1 MDKRYLVLFAGMLVT
16 FVLGSVHA
24 YSVFLV
30 PLEQSLDLPRS
41 QVSLIYS
48 WALVSITVSVLF
60 GYRIYTGL
68 PSWLMTGLTCLLAAA
83 GLLLAA
89 RAQGWWQLFF
99 GYSLMFGLA
108 NGVGYGYS
116 LQLVGRVMP
125 EIKGFAMG
133 AVTASYALGSIL
145 FAKIFAW
152 RIEAVA
158 VDAALLALMYA
169 VLGFGITAALILLL
183 TGASYGQTDA
193 QVGGRHQWRKVFQF
207 WFAYM
212 SSVFSG
218 LMAIGHAAGIVL
230 WKNLDSDQATLGAM
244 MIGVGSALGGFL
256 AGWMIDRWSVTRFL
270 VGLPLIASAALLLL
284 GLVDGQVG
292 VIALLSIVG
301 FSYGSI
307 IAVYPVAISNYFAEA
322 GPRVYGQVFT
332 AWGFAGLV
340 APWTAGLIFDWSGGY
355 TPALLAAAVMAGLS
369 ALVAGICR
377 FERSTQRLTD

>member
-1 MDKRYLVLFAGMLVT
+1 MDKRYLVLLAGMLVT

-24 YSVFLV
+24 WSVFLV
-30 PLEQSLDLPRS
+30 PLEQNLDLPRS
-41 QVSLIYS
+41 QISLIYS
-48 WALVSITVSVLF
+48 WALVAITVSVLF
-60 GYRIYTGL
+60 GYRIYARWPAWSL
-68 PSWLMTGLTCLLAAA
+68 IGLTCLVAAA
-83 GLLLAA
+83 GLYLAA
-89 RAQGWWQLFF
+89 QAQGWWQLFI

-108 NGVGYGYS
+108 NGVGYGFS
-116 LQLVGRVMP
+116 LQLVGRVLP
-125 EIKGFAMG
+125 EFKGFAMG

-152 RIEAVA
+152 RIETLA

-169 VLGFGITAALILLL
+169 VLLLGGIAVGLMLFAR
-183 TGASYGQTDA
+183 ASYGGSEKLADGQ
-193 QVGGRHQWRKVFQF
+193 RHWPKVMQF

-230 WKNLDSDQATLGAM
+230 WKGLDSGQATLGAM

-256 AGWMIDRWSVTRFL
+256 AGWLIDRWPVTRFL
-270 VGLPLIASAALLLL
+270 VGLPLLASAALLLISPAS
-284 GLVDGQVG
+284 GGFA
-292 VIALLSIVG
+292 VIALLSIIG

-355 TPALLAAAVMAGLS
+355 AQALVVAAVIAGLS
-369 ALVAGICR
+369 ALAAATFK
-377 FERSTQRLTD
+377 FERGA

>member
-1 MDKRYLVLFAGMLVT
+1 MDKRYLVLLSGMLVT

-24 YSVFLV
+24 WSVFLV
-30 PLEQSLDLPRS
+30 PLEQNLDLPRS
-41 QVSLIYS
+41 QISLIYS
-48 WALVSITVSVLF
+48 WALVAITVSVLL
-60 GYRIYTGL
+60 GYRIYARWPAWILIALTCVVAATGL
-68 PSWLMTGLTCLLAAA
+68 YLAAQ
-83 GLLLAA
+83 A
-89 RAQGWWQLFF
+89 RGWWQLFF

-108 NGVGYGYS
+108 NGVGYGFS
-116 LQLVGRVMP
+116 LQLVGRVLP

-145 FAKIFAW
+145 FAKVFAW
-152 RIEAVA
+152 RIETLA
-158 VDAALLALMYA
+158 VDAALLSLMYA
-169 VLGFGITAALILLL
+169 VLVLGGIAAGLMLIAQA
-183 TGASYGQTDA
+183 GYGDA
-193 QVGGRHQWRKVFQF
+193 EKQADGQRQWPRVMQF

-230 WKNLDSDQATLGAM
+230 WKGLDSGQATLGAM

-256 AGWMIDRWSVTRFL
+256 AGWMIDRWPVTRFL
-270 VGLPLIASAALLLL
+270 VGLPLLASVALVLINPAS
-284 GLVDGQVG
+284 GGFV
-292 VIALLSIVG
+292 VIALLSLIG

-307 IAVYPVAISNYFAEA
+307 IAVYPVAISNYFGEA

-355 TPALLAAAVMAGLS
+355 TQALIVAAVIAGLS
-369 ALVAGICR
+369 ALTAATGK
-377 FERSTQRLTD
+377 FERVA